1 MASCMRLASSKA
13 SWMSSVLSQSRQLA
27 SRSLHTRKPLPYPI
41 EGGLG
46 KFLPPPALETLVE
59 YQDGLLERF
68 NEEVRSDPKFE
79 RHSTV
84 AQTAI
89 RYSERKERTLAFNY
103 AVLAI
108 NNSFFLD
115 RLTPPPP
122 EEAALDTHQDKISD
136 GLAEAIRLNYG
147 DIVRLKSSFSAAA
160 LGMFTNGWVWLV
172 TDTGGNLGILPTLGP
187 STLLIRSRWNL
198 ADQRIFRED
207 SDGENSGIASSFGQ
221 QVPPGVAPSSPS
233 SGVSSTKPLG
243 GALDP
248 HARAFSSTI
257 TGIPTTS
264 IHDGKAAPDEARG
277 PKRNNLATM
286 LSMGDKLYPLFCVP
300 TYEHAWMSAGYGV
313 WGKEEWLK
321 QFWTVLDWEKVSK
334 AFGGRKSR
342 EVSFN

>member
-1 MASCMRLASSKA
+1 
-13 SWMSSVLSQSRQLA
+13 MSSVLSQSRKLA

-46 KFLPPPALETLVE
+46 KFLPPAALETLVE
-59 YQDGLLERF
+59 YQDGLLGRF
-68 NEEVRSDPKFE
+68 NEEVRNDPKFE

-198 ADQRIFRED
+198 ANGRIFRED
-207 SDGENSGIASSFGQ
+207 PDGDVGYWGSGA
-221 QVPPGVAPSSPS
+221 GVVVTVVDLADPSGKECNLRWERDTRESALERRE
-233 SGVSSTKPLG
+233 GDG
-243 GALDP
+243 GAESG
-248 HARAFSSTI
+248 R
-257 TGIPTTS
+257 
-264 IHDGKAAPDEARG
+264 RG
-277 PKRNNLATM
+277 LR
-286 LSMGDKLYPLFCVP
+286 
-300 TYEHAWMSAGYGV
+300 
-313 WGKEEWLK
+313 EE
-321 QFWTVLDWEKVSK
+321 VVVSC
-334 AFGGRKSR
+334 RT
-342 EVSFN
+342 